1 MKNFV
6 FGFLLFIVVFECNA
20 TGTYKTH
27 KQCMQGLWM
36 RETNDEMDFK
46 VIKGNTSLDS
56 YFSFN
61 MLDDGPFYSYSI
73 IGFVDSSKVDTSTY
87 SATISSKEF
96 LETEDG
102 YRFEIFSKVR
112 QEEFFKTQ
120 KECHYQKD
128 EWDYS
133 YCDDDVFVFTKKDDN
148 YYLRVDSFPSYY
160 MNFLC
165 VHHEDDLKYFFN
177 LSRKDFRLG
186 IVHTDTDSA
195 IVYDEKK
202 RATAERIDE
211 GCIVNVLGVSKG
223 FVKFKYE
230 PLGGDCI
237 VGYLKKE
244 NLDLDWDKRYDSK

>member
-1 MKNFV
+1 MALSII
-6 FGFLLFIVVFECNA
+6 GECNA
-20 TGTYKTH
+20 AGNCKTH

-102 YRFEIFSKVR
+102 YRFEIFSYVR

-133 YCDDDVFVFTKKDDN
+133 YCDDDVFVFTKKEDN

-177 LSRKDFRLG
+177 LSRKDFKLG
-186 IVHTDTDSA
+186 VVCMDSTT
-195 IVYDEKK
+195 VYDENKK
-202 RATAERIDE
+202 KTERKLE
-211 GCIVNVLGVSKG
+211 YGEIVTVLGKSKD
-223 FVKFKYE
+223 FIKFKLE
-230 PLGGDCI
+230 RLADDPI
-237 VGYLKKE
+237 VGYIKKE
-244 NLDLDWDKRYDSK
+244 NLDLNWYKSK

>member
-1 MKNFV
+1 MALSII
-6 FGFLLFIVVFECNA
+6 GECNA
-20 TGTYKTH
+20 AGNCKTH

-133 YCDDDVFVFTKKDDN
+133 YCDDDVFVFTKKEDN

-177 LSRKDFRLG
+177 LSRKDFKLG
-186 IVHTDTDSA
+186 VVCMDSTT
-195 IVYDEKK
+195 VYDENKK
-202 RATAERIDE
+202 KTERKLE
-211 GCIVNVLGVSKG
+211 YGEIVTVLGKSKD
-223 FVKFKYE
+223 FIKFKLE
-230 PLGGDCI
+230 RLADDPI
-237 VGYLKKE
+237 VGYIKKE
-244 NLDLDWDKRYDSK
+244 NLDLNWYKSK